1 MIIIRYSVAILLC
14 YRKLVV
20 SYNIINATHSAQ
32 VRKSRKRLFV
42 MHENLYKLFG
52 EMLMKRYIR
61 VIDNDY
67 VELHFGYTVCIMY
80 ERRHVWGK
88 SI

>member
-1 MIIIRYSVAILLC
+1 MIIIRYFVAILLC

-20 SYNIINATHSAQ
+20 SYNIINDTHSAQ
-32 VRKSRKRLFV
+32 VRKSRLRLFV

-67 VELHFGYTVCIMY
+67 VELHFGYTVCII
-80 ERRHVWGK
+80 R
-88 SI
+88 

>member
-1 MIIIRYSVAILLC
+1 
-14 YRKLVV
+14 
-20 SYNIINATHSAQ
+20 
-32 VRKSRKRLFV
+32 

-52 EMLMKRYIR
+52 EMLMKRYTR

>member
-1 MIIIRYSVAILLC
+1 MTLERIMPHFLLC

-20 SYNIINATHSAQ
+20 SYNIINATHSVQ
-32 VRKSRKRLFV
+32 VRKSRKRVFV

-52 EMLMKRYIR
+52 EMLMKRYTR